1 MTHGADSVTH
11 VVLIGMM
18 GSGKTTVGELVA
30 ARLGRPFVD
39 SDREIERR
47 TGATV
52 AELFERGGEPAFR
65 TLESEVLLAA
75 LDRPEPSV
83 IAAAGGAVLDP
94 ANREA
99 MHDRAVVVWLRA
111 DPSVLAERVKSGT
124 HRPLLAD
131 DAAGT
136 LQALATQR
144 EQLYRDTAHHQ
155 LDVDTLTVEQVADQ
169 VVAALAEVTA

>member
-1 MTHGADSVTH
+1 VTH

-18 GSGKTTVGELVA
+18 GSGKTTIGELVA
-30 ARLGRPFVD
+30 ARLGMPFVD

-52 AELFERGGEPAFR
+52 AELFASGGEPAFR
-65 TLESEVLLAA
+65 TLESEVLLEA
-75 LDRPEPSV
+75 LDRHDPSV

-94 ANREA
+94 RNRQA
-99 MHDRAVVVWLRA
+99 MRDRALVVWLRA
-111 DPSVLAERVKSGT
+111 DPSVLAERVKGGT

-131 DAAGT
+131 DATGT

-144 EQLYRDTAHHQ
+144 EQLYRETAHRH
-155 LDVDTLTVEQVADQ
+155 LDVDTLTVEEATDQ
-169 VVAALAEVTA
+169 VVAALTEVRA